1 MDVKD
6 FSLHVTSLT
15 GAQQHASNSIYVNMQ
30 FSCWTSAAEVAGLH
44 GKIVSCW
51 ASAMLASGLALISSP
66 LEARPKAM
74 LAVPLC
80 SVKAT
85 PAVMKPLYIELFM
98 PDFKERNV

>member
-1 MDVKD
+1 MVGLVRLK
-6 FSLHVTSLT
+6 
-15 GAQQHASNSIYVNMQ
+15 
-30 FSCWTSAAEVAGLH
+30 VAGLH